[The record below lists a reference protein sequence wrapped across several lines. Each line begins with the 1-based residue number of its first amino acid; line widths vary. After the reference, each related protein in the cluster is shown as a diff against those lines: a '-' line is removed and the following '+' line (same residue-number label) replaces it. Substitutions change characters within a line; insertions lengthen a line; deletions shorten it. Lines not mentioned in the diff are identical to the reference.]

1 MFFFYWMIAIMP
13 LDQHW
18 LWGHAIVGDFTVI
31 KALGLLCF
39 LIALLRLMVGHSSP
53 KFLLTSQ
60 ARWFL
65 LFVLFQ
71 CSSYIVHF
79 GGLAN
84 SGGAYSH
91 VFSIVTLFFTVL
103 VLVDARQ
110 KLNWSL
116 LVAIGACGY
125 VSLYAIRQQQAYG
138 AGTRP
143 GGMFGDANEYALVV
157 GMWLPLAFLW
167 AFSKRP
173 KWERI
178 FCFGC
183 FGLVL
188 LGTTFAASRGG
199 FLGLV
204 ASFTYLIWHSGHRV
218 RNLALVGGLLVPLL
232 LLTPSSPLRRL
243 QDPGYG
249 DKLAEQA
256 RLITW
261 KAGLRMVRAHPLAGV
276 GLENFK
282 AVVVQYEDPNA
293 IVISLCHNTYIE
305 IAAELGPLALV
316 PFLGILVAAFLSL
329 MRVRRRFAASRLA
342 HEAMVCL
349 GMEAGILAF
358 AVSAF
363 FVSAWWE
370 KLVWLNI
377 FLTMCVVA
385 LSRRAISA
393 AERRRQPSLR
403 GRGVECYSG
412 SVEVE
417 GVLGAR

>member
-39 LIALLRLMVGHSSP
+39 LIALVGLIARHSSP
-53 KFLLTSQ
+53 RFLLTSQ

-65 LFVLFQ
+65 VFVSFQ
-71 CSSYIVHF
+71 CLSYVVHF

-84 SGGAYSH
+84 PLGAYSH
-91 VFSIVTLFFTVL
+91 VFSILTLFFTVL
-103 VLVDARQ
+103 VLVDAPE

-125 VSLYAIRQQQAYG
+125 VSLYAIRQQQLYG

-143 GGMFGDANEYALVV
+143 GGMFFDANEYALVV

-173 KWERI
+173 RWERI

-183 FGLVL
+183 FLLVL

-204 ASFTYLIWHSGHRV
+204 ASFGYLIWHSGLRV
-218 RNLALVGGLLVPLL
+218 RYFALVGGLLVPLL

-249 DKLAEQA
+249 DKMAEQA

-261 KAGLRMVRAHPLAGV
+261 TAGLRMVRAHPVVGV

-282 AVVVQYEDPNA
+282 AVVSQYEDPNA

-305 IAAELGPLALV
+305 IAAELGPLALIS
-316 PFLGILVAAFLSL
+316 FLGVLVAAFLSL
-329 MRVRRRFAASRLA
+329 TRVRRRFAASRLA
-342 HEAMVCL
+342 HEAIVCL

-370 KLVWLNI
+370 KLVWLNV
-377 FLTMCVVA
+377 FLTMCMVP
-385 LSRRAISA
+385 LSRQAISA
-393 AERRRQPSLR
+393 AERRRDRSLR
-403 GRGVECYSG
+403 GRAVECNSG
-412 SVEVE
+412 SVKV
-417 GVLGAR
+417 GVVLGAK